1 MIKKTPDRKREPGK
15 WCVFF
20 SKQNYNTEKGKS
32 LKTPID
38 FEFEILRLPK
48 TSPKKMNNQISAKT
62 KTIEKLIPA
71 EPNG

>member
-1 MIKKTPDRKREPGK
+1 MIKKPPDRNREPGK

-20 SKQNYNTEKGKS
+20 SKQNYKTEKGKS

-48 TSPKKMNNQISAKT
+48 TSPKKTRIIK
-62 KTIEKLIPA
+62 
-71 EPNG
+71 